1 MNEIR
6 DPFYLYQY
14 GTILRDHKEYSQVAV
29 DRFAVEFVNCW
40 LLIILFFNRIS
51 FNSLTTQLSLKNG
64 QEARFKKIKNMEF
77 EKTCL
82 PAMLLKW
89 HRIYQ
94 YFPVDQNF
102 LVPFFK
108 GMVCG
113 LSMVLE
119 NKRRR
124 GKRNDRVLQMFEGS
138 IDRFQ
143 CQRLWIHNKYH
154 NCSIVKV
161 IRDNLIYSYD
171 KLFL

>member
-14 GTILRDHKEYSQVAV
+14 GTILRDHKEYSQLAV

-94 YFPVDQNF
+94 YFSKAWFV
-102 LVPFFK
+102 VS
-108 GMVCG
+108 
-113 LSMVLE
+113 SMVLE

-143 CQRLWIHNKYH
+143 CQRLWIHDKYH

-161 IRDNLIYSYD
+161 IRDNLIYSYN